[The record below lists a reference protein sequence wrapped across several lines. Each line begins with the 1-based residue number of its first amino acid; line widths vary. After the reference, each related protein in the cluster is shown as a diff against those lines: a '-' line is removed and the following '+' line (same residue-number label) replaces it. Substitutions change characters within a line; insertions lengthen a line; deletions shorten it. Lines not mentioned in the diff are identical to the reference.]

1 MRLSTYSHLHLWSGH
16 LLRSPKLVA
25 WYQSHKQRKGSPRP
39 NDMMTKGMATIALFG
54 GRFYQLHRLECPL
67 PPYGSFTSLSEWP
80 PLGLDLVPVLPSLES
95 DLGRALRQV
104 TTIVHIYR
112 GINLYNA
119 GLTQSKN

>member
-1 MRLSTYSHLHLWSGH
+1 MNTLRIVGYSSPPLPS
-16 LLRSPKLVA
+16 LLKQNKLKIIPVREV
-25 WYQSHKQRKGSPRP
+25 KQRKGSPRP

-95 DLGRALRQV
+95 CRKKALLVQFGRTWV
-104 TTIVHIYR
+104 SK
-112 GINLYNA
+112 
-119 GLTQSKN
+119 TQCRSFKS